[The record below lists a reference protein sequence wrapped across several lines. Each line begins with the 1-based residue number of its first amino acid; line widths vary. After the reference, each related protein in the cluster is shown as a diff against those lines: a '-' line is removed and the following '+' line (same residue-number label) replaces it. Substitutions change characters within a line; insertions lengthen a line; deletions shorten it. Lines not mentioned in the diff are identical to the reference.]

1 MVDEKKGSFADLLKG
16 FFSTLP
22 KVGDL
27 VKGKVVA
34 IDAGEVRLD
43 ISGVITGVVLLLLFS
58 GVQSLRR
65 SPDQRSSG
73 APMQEGGMMLRSGE
87 ERNVPAPEG
96 MDPAGRMERMAE
108 RLGMSMEELQQELD
122 TGKTFSEIAEERGV
136 DLSGGMGPGREGG
149 FRGPDM
155 LSGSGAV
162 GSGRSMGPRGAGVPP
177 DSEESDD
184 TQPRP

>member
-1 MVDEKKGSFADLLKG
+1 MLSFLKE
-16 FFSTLP
+16 THCLMRM
-22 KVGDL
+22 KVHT
-27 VKGKVVA
+27 
-34 IDAGEVRLD
+34 IPI
-43 ISGVITGVVLLLLFS
+43 ISMMFRFHLRSYIVGVITGVVLLLLFS